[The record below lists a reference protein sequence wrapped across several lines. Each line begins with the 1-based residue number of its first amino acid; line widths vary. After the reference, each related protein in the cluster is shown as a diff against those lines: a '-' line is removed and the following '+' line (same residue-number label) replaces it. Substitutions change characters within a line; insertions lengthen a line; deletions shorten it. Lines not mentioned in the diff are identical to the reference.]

1 MKYQSFTT
9 GSSNHIRCIIVQ
21 ILIMKC
27 VVDGRRA
34 MLRNDAVIVRISS
47 SRDDLVRI
55 TEDSRNLA
63 APIKKMLGSC
73 GG

>member
-34 MLRNDAVIVRISS
+34 MLRNDDVIVRISS